1 VAGRG
6 YDLDRLPSAVARST
20 MPAVVRG
27 AANIGLSEGKGNV
40 TIGRG
45 VNSPQAGIYD
55 AVSEGEGVMTLVDEL
70 ARHWWVIALRGLAA
84 VVFGVLAFAWP
95 GMTLAVLVLF
105 FGAYALV
112 DGILAIVAALRGGT
126 DHRLF
131 MGLEGVVGVLAGLV
145 AFAFPGLTA
154 LVLLY
159 IIAIWAVLTGVLEV
173 VAAVRLR
180 RAITNEWGLIIGGIL
195 SVLFGIVLIVAPGAG
210 ALAVVFLIGAYAVL
224 FGVTL
229 LMLSWRLRGHAQRL
243 PAGGQTSGRAATA

>member
-1 VAGRG
+1 
-6 YDLDRLPSAVARST
+6 
-20 MPAVVRG
+20 
-27 AANIGLSEGKGNV
+27 
-40 TIGRG
+40 
-45 VNSPQAGIYD
+45 
-55 AVSEGEGVMTLVDEL
+55 MTLGDAL
-70 ARHWWVIALRGLAA
+70 ARHWWLIALRGLVA
-84 VVFGVLAFAWP
+84 VVFGLLAFVWP

-112 DGILAIVAALRGGT
+112 DGILAIVVAVRGGT

-131 MGLEGVVGVLAGLV
+131 IGLEGVVGVLAGLA

-159 IIAIWAVLTGVLEV
+159 IIAFWAVLTGVLEV

-180 RAITNEWGLIIGGIL
+180 RVINNEWGLIIGGVL

-224 FGVTL
+224 FGITL
-229 LMLSWRLRGHAQRL
+229 LMLSWRLRSHQQRV
-243 PAGGQTSGRAATA
+243 PADGQRSGRAATA

>member
-1 VAGRG
+1 
-6 YDLDRLPSAVARST
+6 
-20 MPAVVRG
+20 
-27 AANIGLSEGKGNV
+27 
-40 TIGRG
+40 
-45 VNSPQAGIYD
+45 
-55 AVSEGEGVMTLVDEL
+55 MTLVNDL

-84 VVFGVLAFAWP
+84 VLFGVLAFVWP
-95 GMTLAVLVLF
+95 GMTLAVLVLL

-112 DGILAIVAALRGGT
+112 DGILAIVVAVRGGT

-145 AFAFPGLTA
+145 AFVFPGVTA
-154 LVLLY
+154 LALLY
-159 IIAIWAVLTGVLEV
+159 IIAFWAAVTGVLEV

-195 SVLFGIVLIVAPGAG
+195 SVLFGIVLIVSPGAG

-229 LMLSWRLRGHAQRL
+229 LMLSWRLRSHAQGL
-243 PAGGQTSGRAATA
+243 PAEGQTSGRAATA